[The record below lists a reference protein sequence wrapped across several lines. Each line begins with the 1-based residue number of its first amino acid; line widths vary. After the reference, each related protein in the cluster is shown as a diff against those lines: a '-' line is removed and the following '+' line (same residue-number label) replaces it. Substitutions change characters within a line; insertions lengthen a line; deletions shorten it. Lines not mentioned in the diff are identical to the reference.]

1 MQYIIIKRR
10 FLFIP
15 NTTSMKSNLI
25 NRISILLFSSVLF
38 FSCSSDL
45 DFDQTKD
52 LKLEPVFVA
61 NLAYFNVPA
70 TQLVNPGGGQVLFD
84 AQQFDA
90 FKEKFFRDNL
100 VKAELDFELDN
111 TIIRAFTVDILLI
124 DANDKILETNSYS
137 IPAYSGTPNIIKY
150 PTEVFENTR
159 LALLKKTVKIAFYL
173 RMAPGPPL
181 DQNSTGSLKLRS
193 GATVYMEIE

>member
-1 MQYIIIKRR
+1 
-10 FLFIP
+10 
-15 NTTSMKSNLI
+15 MKVNFI
-25 NRISILLFSSVLF
+25 NRISKILLLSTLF
-38 FSCSSDL
+38 LSCSSDL

-70 TQLVNPGGGQVLFD
+70 TQFANNGSGQIAYDVRE
-84 AQQFDA
+84 FDA
-90 FKEKFFRDNL
+90 FKNKFFRDNL
-100 VKAELDFELDN
+100 VKAELDFEIEN
-111 TIIRAFTVDILLI
+111 TIIRAFTVDVILL
-124 DANDKILETNSYS
+124 DANNQILETDSYS
-137 IPAYSGTPNIIKY
+137 IPAYSGGSNIIKY
-150 PTEVFENTR
+150 PTEVFENAR
-159 LALLKKTVKIAFYL
+159 LDLLKRTVNIAFYV

>member
-1 MQYIIIKRR
+1 MY
-10 FLFIP
+10 P

-25 NRISILLFSSVLF
+25 NRISILLFLSVLCL
-38 FSCSSDL
+38 SCSSDL

-70 TQLVNPGGGQVLFD
+70 TELANTGGGLVVGDVQE
-84 AQQFDA
+84 FDA

-100 VKAELDFELDN
+100 VKAELNFELEN
-111 TIIRAFTVDILLI
+111 TIIRSFTVDVVLL
-124 DANDKILETNSYS
+124 DASNKVLETDSYP
-137 IPAYSGTPNIIKY
+137 IPAYSGGSNIVKF
-150 PTEVFENTR
+150 PTEVFENQR
-159 LALLKKTVKIAFYL
+159 LELLKKTVKIAFYV
-173 RMAPGPPL
+173 RMAAGPPL

-193 GATVYMEIE
+193 GATVYMVIE

>member
-1 MQYIIIKRR
+1 MKVNFVKRFSKIL
-10 FLFIP
+10 FL
-15 NTTSMKSNLI
+15 
-25 NRISILLFSSVLF
+25 SILF

-70 TQLVNPGGGQVLFD
+70 TQFVNSGEAQIAFD
-84 AQQFDA
+84 EEEFDA

-100 VKAELDFELDN
+100 VKAELDFEIEN
-111 TIIRAFTVDILLI
+111 TIIRAFTVDIALI
-124 DANDKILETNSYS
+124 DANGQTLETDSYP
-137 IPAYSGTPNIIKY
+137 IPAYSGSLNSIKY
-150 PTEVFENTR
+150 PVEVFENQR
-159 LALLKKTVKIAFYL
+159 LELLKRTVKLAFFV
-173 RMAPGPPL
+173 RMFPGLPL

-193 GATVYMEIE
+193 GATVYMQIE